1 MQVHVDYNIWFLQII
16 DHIFLYADLG
26 CQFGSYRMRLLLQ
39 YFQLSFLLV
48 LMACANADVDSIES
62 ISPKEAFVMTSGQ
75 KAVIV
80 DVREDDEW
88 NEQHIPGAI
97 HIPLAQLNEHLLELK
112 QYKDS
117 PLITQCKA
125 GGRSAKAVDVLKLAG
140 FSKIYNMEGGI
151 MAWEK
156 AGLKTQ

>member
-1 MQVHVDYNIWFLQII
+1 MLII
-16 DHIFLYADLG
+16 ISGFYRLLIIFLYADLG

-48 LMACANADVDSIES
+48 LIACANADVDSIES
-62 ISPKEAFVMTSGQ
+62 ISPKEASVMNSG
-75 KAVIV
+75 KKGVIV

-97 HIPLAQLNEHLLELK
+97 HIPLAQLNERLLELK

-140 FSKIYNMEGGI
+140 FSKVHNMEGGI